1 MKIKIE
7 HFKRT
12 EKFIDIKVPYYY
24 KLVWNERFSSNSLS
38 KTMVYGKINANN
50 FDIRVEETTYKNG
63 SVTFDFLY
71 DSMDDEKA
79 EGRDEDIFLEKN
91 KSIEQEFEA
100 VLKRAQ
106 DFLTKIKG
114 DN

>member
-1 MKIKIE
+1 MKVKIE

-12 EKFIDIKVPYYY
+12 EKFINIAVPYYY
-24 KLVWNERFSSNSLS
+24 KLVWNERLSSNSLT
-38 KTMVYGKINANN
+38 KTIVYGKISAKN
-50 FDIRVEETTYKNG
+50 FDIRIEETIYKNG
-63 SVTFDFLY
+63 SVTYDFLS
-71 DSMDDEKA
+71 DAMSDEKA

-91 KSIEQEFEA
+91 KSIEQEFEE

-106 DFLTKIKG
+106 DFLIKIKG